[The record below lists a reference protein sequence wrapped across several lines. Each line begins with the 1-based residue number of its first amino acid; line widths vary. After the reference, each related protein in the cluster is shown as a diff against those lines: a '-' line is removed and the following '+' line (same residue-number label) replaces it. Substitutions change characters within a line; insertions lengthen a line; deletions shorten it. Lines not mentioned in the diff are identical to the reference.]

1 MFALILLLSQGFF
14 WIATTND
21 IIGGWQQAGNV
32 LRIGSESPWMCLMPQ
47 FWEGTKS
54 EPLVRADMT
63 KPDGEEY
70 QYQDR
75 RQELVFIGH
84 GMKRE
89 VIQSLLDECLL
100 TDEEM
105 DLGPELW
112 KETMG
117 HLDHIQLTLL
127 DDDDEEEEGEEC
139 LDKDCEDQNCEKT
152 KEN

>member
-1 MFALILLLSQGFF
+1 
-14 WIATTND
+14 
-21 IIGGWQQAGNV
+21 
-32 LRIGSESPWMCLMPQ
+32 
-47 FWEGTKS
+47 
-54 EPLVRADMT
+54 MT